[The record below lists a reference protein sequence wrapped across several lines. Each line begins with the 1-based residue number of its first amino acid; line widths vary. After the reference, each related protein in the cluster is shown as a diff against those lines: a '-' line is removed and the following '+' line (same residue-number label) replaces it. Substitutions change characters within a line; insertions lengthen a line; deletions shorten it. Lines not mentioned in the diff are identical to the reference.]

1 MCVTSQPCQE
11 TKNEDGSVLAI
22 VVGCKGAP
30 CTMHPDPT
38 QARIADP
45 SPGPLQMGEGSD
57 VHVLSEA
64 EHAPPPES
72 VAFFLL

>member
-1 MCVTSQPCQE
+1 MKMCMWF
-11 TKNEDGSVLAI
+11 GSRVLAI
-22 VVGCKGAP
+22 VVGCKGTP
-30 CTMHPDPT
+30 HPDPT

-64 EHAPPPES
+64 EHAPES